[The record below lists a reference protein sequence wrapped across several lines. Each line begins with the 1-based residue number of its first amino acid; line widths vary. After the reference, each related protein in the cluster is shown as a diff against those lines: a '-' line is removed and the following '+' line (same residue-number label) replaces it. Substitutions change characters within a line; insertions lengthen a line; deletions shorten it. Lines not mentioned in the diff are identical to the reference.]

1 MRYCCRHGA
10 AQQIVEKSCKILLG
24 PGVAYH
30 SAYLAGGDFETR
42 DQGLRAVAAEG
53 LRGPGGAIAALAGHS
68 EVAATSA
75 VSFPLLS
82 LMSPYE
88 APAAA

>member
-1 MRYCCRHGA
+1 LPVVTSKPAIRVC
-10 AQQIVEKSCKILLG
+10 V
-24 PGVAYH
+24 
-30 SAYLAGGDFETR
+30 
-42 DQGLRAVAAEG
+42 VAAEG
-53 LRGPGGAIAALAGHS
+53 LRGPEGAIAALAGHS